1 MSLANSF
8 PRIRVGKRKGEED
21 VAVMATAWQWHS
33 NAGQICLAS
42 RNSPAECIPS
52 PEATRG
58 AWILYASLYIPIHP
72 IVKSNG
78 LLLDISINLN
88 FRMIKND
95 SVVERHSHVFFC
107 FLGNVMRVSFSFF
120 LSFFLQQTALI
131 VKTRSTDTNICF
143 VMSTCF

>member
-1 MSLANSF
+1 M
-8 PRIRVGKRKGEED
+8 
-21 VAVMATAWQWHS
+21 
-33 NAGQICLAS
+33 
-42 RNSPAECIPS
+42 
-52 PEATRG
+52 
-58 AWILYASLYIPIHP
+58 PIHP

-78 LLLDISINLN
+78 LLLDISINLI

-107 FLGNVMRVSFSFF
+107 FWVMSCAFLFLSFS
-120 LSFFLQQTALI
+120 LFFLQQTALI

>member
-1 MSLANSF
+1 M
-8 PRIRVGKRKGEED
+8 
-21 VAVMATAWQWHS
+21 AVMATALLWHS

-58 AWILYASLYIPIHP
+58 AWILYAILYIPIHP

-95 SVVERHSHVFFC
+95 SVVERHSHVLFC
-107 FLGNVMRVSFSFF
+107 FWVMSCAFLFLSFSFF
-120 LSFFLQQTALI
+120 YNKRPSSLKLEAQVPI
-131 VKTRSTDTNICF
+131 F
-143 VMSTCF
+143 VSLCLLAFDSLRPLYCSKY